1 MGSSTSLFRR
11 PRGRHLLRYSCV
23 LGGMDMAT
31 QTRGEMQHWVLG
43 GVQPVPQLWIQT
55 TKILCMHDKKTSGG
69 VINKKFLTCQL
80 LTEIFCQALTEFE
93 IFCQDLT
100 EFEIFC
106 QGLTDIFCQGLT
118 EFFGLFMWSA
128 DRFFSV
134 KCWQIFFFK
143 QQSLLTDF
151 WASWQIL
158 DSLDRNFLSRGVQL
172 TPLFDLKYQLGV

>member
-1 MGSSTSLFRR
+1 MVDILVAFKLIFLTLFKLLQANYHRAKTCIVISSNFPHKVWINIHRNKIQYNDNKKRRSGSN
-11 PRGRHLLRYSCV
+11 H
-23 LGGMDMAT
+23 
-31 QTRGEMQHWVLG
+31 
-43 GVQPVPQLWIQT
+43 
-55 TKILCMHDKKTSGG
+55 
-69 VINKKFLTCQL
+69 INKKFLTCQL

>member
-1 MGSSTSLFRR
+1 MSQKLKNFDYCLKTGLFFFKLVWAFKSHPETSEAINIK
-11 PRGRHLLRYSCV
+11 G
-23 LGGMDMAT
+23 T
-31 QTRGEMQHWVLG
+31 
-43 GVQPVPQLWIQT
+43 
-55 TKILCMHDKKTSGG
+55 TSGELLVG
-69 VINKKFLTCQL
+69 INKKFLTCQL

-134 KCWQIFFFK
+134 KYWQIFFFK
-143 QQSLLTDF
+143 QQSLLTNF

-158 DSLDRNFLSRGVQL
+158 SSSGSGSGSKSKSKVKSQ
-172 TPLFDLKYQLGV
+172 T

>member
-1 MGSSTSLFRR
+1 MIDKPKGQVPVQSWNRCFLAKMTIIYLINRIHSWLTFPQDLKSRLVNT
-11 PRGRHLLRYSCV
+11 LLVVVEY
-23 LGGMDMAT
+23 
-31 QTRGEMQHWVLG
+31 
-43 GVQPVPQLWIQT
+43 
-55 TKILCMHDKKTSGG
+55 
-69 VINKKFLTCQL
+69 INKKFLTCQL
-80 LTEIFCQALTEFE
+80 LTEIFCQVLTEFE